1 MPQFTVHRNP
11 NSDSATWAPYLLT
24 LQSDLLDN
32 LATVV
37 VAPLVAEEHFGKRA
51 KGLNPPFQVEGNE
64 VVLSVAELAGI
75 SRAHLGAEVQSLA
88 GERETIIDALDL
100 LFTGI

>member
-1 MPQFTVHRNP
+1 MSQFAVHRNSTP
-11 NSDSATWAPYLLT
+11 DSAVWAPYLLT
-24 LQSDLLDN
+24 LQSDLLED

-37 VAPLVAEEHFGKRA
+37 VAPLVLEERFGRPA
-51 KGLNPPFQVEGNE
+51 QGLNPVFHVEGHR

-75 SRAHLGAEVQSLA
+75 SRAHLGVEIQSLA
-88 GERETIIDALDL
+88 EERDAIIGALDL

>member
-11 NSDSATWAPYLLT
+11 SPESASWAPYLLT
-24 LQSDLLDN
+24 LQSDLLED

-37 VAPLVAEEHFGKRA
+37 VAPLVLAERFGKPA
-51 KGLNPPFQVEGNE
+51 TGLNPAFQVEGKD

-75 SRAHLGAEVQSLA
+75 SWAHLGEAVQSLA
-88 GERETIIDALDL
+88 EDRESIIAALDL